1 MSKVPTWFCPKKY
14 IYIYTLEYFLWVLR
28 YLEFGYFFYSSLL
41 VTIDVYNVHELLLYF
56 KICCHSA
63 YVWYELK
70 LPRAA
75 WIRDD
80 LYVRT
85 FFVPLIKTF
94 TKTQKKNSSSSL
106 PNFCWIST
114 ELHSLPNICHNFI
127 QKMKTLNKLKFN
139 YDWVEKNLW
148 YYILEGN

>member
-1 MSKVPTWFCPKKY
+1 MSKVPTWFGPKKY
-14 IYIYTLEYFLWVLR
+14 MYIYIGIFPMTIEISGIWLFFLQ
-28 YLEFGYFFYSSLL
+28 FTSSH
-41 VTIDVYNVHELLLYF
+41 NWRVHELLLYF

-114 ELHSLPNICHNFI
+114 EY
-127 QKMKTLNKLKFN
+127 TLCQIFAIISSRRWKPLTN
-139 YDWVEKNLW
+139 
-148 YYILEGN
+148 